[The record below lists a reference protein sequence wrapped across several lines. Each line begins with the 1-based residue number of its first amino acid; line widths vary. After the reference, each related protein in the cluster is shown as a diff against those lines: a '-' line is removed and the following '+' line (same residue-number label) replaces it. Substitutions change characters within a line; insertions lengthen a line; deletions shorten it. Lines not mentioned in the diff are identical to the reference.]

1 MVRLMAV
8 RKGISHFLEV
18 VILVGLVGT
27 LGMLIYSGALDLFAG
42 WGDVKQVTIQSTY
55 ELNNTLYVIVSN
67 KGSTAVDIASVSVY
81 SLNGSLIGSVNTP
94 TKIAPGKVS
103 VFTMPLTNATL
114 QEGDLVDIVIS
125 TEDGSAFKFR
135 VAVQ

>member
-1 MVRLMAV
+1 MAS
-8 RKGISHFLEV
+8 RRGISHFLEV

-55 ELNNTLYVIVSN
+55 LINDTLNIVVSN
-67 KGSTAVDIASVSVY
+67 KGSTTVEIDSVGVYFINGTLLGQAS
-81 SLNGSLIGSVNTP
+81 GPAKIG
-94 TKIAPGKVS
+94 PGKVGK
-103 VFTMPLTNATL
+103 FTLTVPLGAL
-114 QEGDLVDIVIS
+114 QEGDLIDIVIS
-125 TEDGSAFKFR
+125 TGDGSAFKFR

>member
-1 MVRLMAV
+1 MAS
-8 RKGISHFLEV
+8 RRGISHFLEV

-55 ELNNTLYVIVSN
+55 LINDTLNIVVSN
-67 KGSTAVDIASVSVY
+67 KGSTTVEIDSVGVYFINGTLLGQAS
-81 SLNGSLIGSVNTP
+81 GPGKIG
-94 TKIAPGKVS
+94 PGKVGK
-103 VFTMPLTNATL
+103 FTLTVPLGAL

-125 TEDGSAFKFR
+125 TGDGSAFKFR

>member
-1 MVRLMAV
+1 MR
-8 RKGISHFLEV
+8 RKGVSHFLEV

-42 WGDVKQVTIQSTY
+42 WGDVKQVTIQSVY
-55 ELNNTLYVIVSN
+55 VLNNTLYVVVSN
-67 KGSTAVDIASVSVY
+67 KGSSAVDINSVSVY
-81 SLNGSLIGSVNTP
+81 SLNGSLIGGTTVP
-94 TKIAPGKVS
+94 AKIGPGKVS
-103 VFTMPLTNATL
+103 SFAIDVSGVGL
-114 QEGDLVDIVIS
+114 QEGDLVDIIIS